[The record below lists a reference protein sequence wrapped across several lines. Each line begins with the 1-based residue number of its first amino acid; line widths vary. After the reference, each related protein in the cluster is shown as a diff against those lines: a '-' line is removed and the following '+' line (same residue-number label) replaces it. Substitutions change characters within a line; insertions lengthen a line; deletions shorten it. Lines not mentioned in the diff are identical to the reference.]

1 MLIFNNTVWHAGDE
15 NDRDASVLFY
25 YFDMEQFVV
34 LPPSVRAESPERQH
48 CVDRLGFNSMMDDEE
63 FAVYSATFESDQQVL
78 VIPDEEGQACT
89 LLEAAARI
97 MRALV
102 HEEVWSVVD

>member
-1 MLIFNNTVWHAGDE
+1 
-15 NDRDASVLFY
+15 
-25 YFDMEQFVV
+25 
-34 LPPSVRAESPERQH
+34 
-48 CVDRLGFNSMMDDEE
+48 LGFNSMMDDEE

-102 HEEVWSVVD
+102 YEEVWSVVD

>member
-1 MLIFNNTVWHAGDE
+1 VLIFNNTVWYAGGE

-25 YFDMEQFVV
+25 YFDMEKFMV

-63 FAVYSATFESDQQVL
+63 FAEVFDVVRIGSAGPLCSGRRGTIVHLVRGGCVQYAGTFV
-78 VIPDEEGQACT
+78 
-89 LLEAAARI
+89 
-97 MRALV
+97 
-102 HEEVWSVVD
+102 

>member
-1 MLIFNNTVWHAGDE
+1 
-15 NDRDASVLFY
+15 
-25 YFDMEQFVV
+25 MEQFVV

-63 FAVYSATFESDQQVL
+63 FAEYSASFESDQQVL

-102 HEEVWSVVD
+102 HEQVWSVVD